1 MTASPPTVRA
11 TFNTSVIIMTID
23 ELHTASKDA
32 CQRLEQL
39 RGFL

>member
-1 MTASPPTVRA
+1 MLARPHTVRA

-23 ELHTASKDA
+23 ELHSASKDA
-32 CQRLEQL
+32 CKRLEQL